1 MRSDLALAAL
11 ASAAV
16 PGMKPVAVA
25 AIGPADD
32 DSPEEHQLAMVE
44 DATGRR
50 WLVRAPLTPVAGA
63 RLQQHDELV
72 RQLSRHVPF
81 KVPAPVGYADV
92 GPDGRAAV
100 YPFVEGSPVDLR
112 RLPAGPG
119 LASALAR
126 AVAAV
131 HNIPRGAFE
140 EQDVPVL
147 DAAGCR
153 QRLIAEVDRAAETGR
168 VPTGLLARWE
178 EAFDAAPL
186 WQFATT
192 PVHGRFRGSTVLVT
206 FGDDDAASG
215 RVVAVTGWEEAGI
228 FDPAVDLAEL
238 CSQASPQAW
247 ESVLESYTL
256 ARAQRPDPYLHVR
269 ARLHA
274 EVRAL
279 RGLAAAVAEGRED
292 DVRRTEEALRRMDR
306 LTEDDD
312 ALVPMTARGAAA
324 SEATG
329 GMRAGTATSTAAT
342 DVGVDPGETHAPG
355 AEIDAALRDDVPAG
369 PVGPGPDVDGDVPD
383 EVDGDVPGDPPAPG
397 PADVEDDATME
408 VPVPGHVLAG
418 GAEEAST
425 TAAGDETATHEPTG
439 PGPEDTP
446 DEPTAPGPQDTPDE
460 PPLTQDPK
468 EADDRRSEAHLEAGE
483 DQEPLD
489 PDGASGQQPADHED
503 DTGPQP
509 EDGLDD
515 EHRLTE
521 LYGMPAEVG
530 AEDDRA
536 GTARPEA
543 RPQDGSSTSSPDRD

>member
-1 MRSDLALAAL
+1 MMRSDLALAAL

-25 AIGPADD
+25 GIGPADD

-44 DATGRR
+44 DTTGRR

-92 GPDGRAAV
+92 GRDGRAAV

-131 HNIPRGAFE
+131 HNIPRVAFE
-140 EQDVPVL
+140 EQDVPVM

-215 RVVAVTGWEEAGI
+215 RVVAVTGWEEAGVL
-228 FDPAVDLAEL
+228 DPAVDLAEL
-238 CSQASPQAW
+238 CAQASPQAW

-279 RGLAAAVAEGRED
+279 RGLAAAVAEERDE
-292 DVRRTEEALRRMDR
+292 DVRRTEESLRRMDR

-312 ALVPMTARGAAA
+312 ALVPMTARRAAA
-324 SEATG
+324 D
-329 GMRAGTATSTAAT
+329 GMPRAGTALATPGTDGAAGLLDTPGPGTSTEPPGVEAPQEPAAPAT
-342 DVGVDPGETHAPG
+342 PEEPVLDDAPD
-355 AEIDAALRDDVPAG
+355 IP
-369 PVGPGPDVDGDVPD
+369 
-383 EVDGDVPGDPPAPG
+383 
-397 PADVEDDATME
+397 PADVDDDATME
-408 VPVPGHVLAG
+408 VPVPRQTLADLG
-418 GAEEAST
+418 EGSTEVGEEAATS
-425 TAAGDETATHEPTG
+425 DEPADDGPDADAWNEPPAG
-439 PGPEDTP
+439 PGPE
-446 DEPTAPGPQDTPDE
+446 
-460 PPLTQDPK
+460 
-468 EADDRRSEAHLEAGE
+468 EADDERSGDVLEGHGHEQPVEPVGTRRPQLSDAE
-483 DQEPLD
+483 
-489 PDGASGQQPADHED
+489 SGPRP
-503 DTGPQP
+503 GP

-515 EHRLTE
+515 EHRLAE
-521 LYGMPAEVG
+521 LYGMPAEDAAEADGEGQADGQG
-530 AEDDRA
+530 AA
-536 GTARPEA
+536 GGEGEAEERKSEQRPEV
-543 RPQDGSSTSSPDRD
+543 RPTDGSTTPSPGRE

>member
-32 DSPEEHQLAMVE
+32 DSPEEHQQALVE
-44 DATGRR
+44 DTTGRR
-50 WLVRAPLTPVAGA
+50 WLVRAPLSPVAGA

-100 YPFVEGSPVDLR
+100 YPFVDGSPVDLR
-112 RLPAGPG
+112 RVPAGPG
-119 LASALAR
+119 LAAALAR

-153 QRLIAEVDRAAETGR
+153 QRLITQVDRAAETGR

-206 FGDDDAASG
+206 FTDDDAATG
-215 RVVAVTGWEEAGI
+215 RVVAVTGWEEAAVS
-228 FDPAVDLAEL
+228 DPAVDLAEL
-238 CSQASPQAW
+238 CAQASPQAW
-247 ESVLESYTL
+247 RSVLESYTL

-279 RGLAAAVAEGRED
+279 HGLAAAVAEDRAD
-292 DVRRTEEALRRMDR
+292 VVRRTEEALRRMDR

-312 ALVPMTARGAAA
+312 ALVPVTARGSTTPAEL
-324 SEATG
+324 SRDPED
-329 GMRAGTATSTAAT
+329 AGTAVSLEPEAV
-342 DVGVDPGETHAPG
+342 DVDEPTEGHPVSE
-355 AEIDAALRDDVPAG
+355 VPAG
-369 PVGPGPDVDGDVPD
+369 ADQVTPQEPDGD
-383 EVDGDVPGDPPAPG
+383 DV
-397 PADVEDDATME
+397 TME
-408 VPVPGHVLAG
+408 VPVPDHLRAG
-418 GAEEAST
+418 SAGATVPASEAEPGQET
-425 TAAGDETATHEPTG
+425 GDVMRETPDAGDERGAAGDG
-439 PGPEDTP
+439 DG
-446 DEPTAPGPQDTPDE
+446 PTADGED
-460 PPLTQDPK
+460 DPEEDGGEDVQADPVEDAEAHAG
-468 EADDRRSEAHLEAGE
+468 EADERTRLEE
-483 DQEPLD
+483 D
-489 PDGASGQQPADHED
+489 
-503 DTGPQP
+503 P
-509 EDGLDD
+509 EELDD

-521 LYGMPAEVG
+521 LYGMPAEPDDP
-530 AEDDRA
+530 ARAADDRTTPPPA
-536 GTARPEA
+536 GPR
-543 RPQDGSSTSSPDRD
+543 

>member
-32 DSPEEHQLAMVE
+32 DSPMEHQQALVE
-44 DATGRR
+44 DTTGRR

-112 RLPAGPG
+112 RVPSGPG

-126 AVAAV
+126 AIAAV

-147 DAAGCR
+147 DAAACR

-206 FGDDDAASG
+206 FADDDAASA
-215 RVVAVTGWEEAGI
+215 RVVAVTGWEEAAVS
-228 FDPAVDLAEL
+228 DPAVDLAEL
-238 CSQASPQAW
+238 SAQASPQAW
-247 ESVLESYTL
+247 SSVLESYTL

-274 EVRAL
+274 EVRTL
-279 RGLAAAVAEGRED
+279 RGLATAVAEDRGEA
-292 DVRRTEEALRRMDR
+292 VRRAEEALRRMDR

-312 ALVPMTARGAAA
+312 ALVPVTARGPAAVA
-324 SEATG
+324 
-329 GMRAGTATSTAAT
+329 
-342 DVGVDPGETHAPG
+342 
-355 AEIDAALRDDVPAG
+355 DAAEVVADPVADDLAADDVHGPAG
-369 PVGPGPDVDGDVPD
+369 DVSRGVEDEASSVTEDVP
-383 EVDGDVPGDPPAPG
+383 
-397 PADVEDDATME
+397 VEDHPQGNDRSTEDHPVADESVALGPVAVDDPRDVHDHEDATME
-408 VPVPGHVLAG
+408 VPVPGRLRATEPATPG
-418 GAEEAST
+418 STGQDQGADPVEADEKGENGENDDDQ
-425 TAAGDETATHEPTG
+425 AAGPRDG
-439 PGPEDTP
+439 PDAED
-446 DEPTAPGPQDTPDE
+446 
-460 PPLTQDPK
+460 L
-468 EADDRRSEAHLEAGE
+468 EADPGSPPSDDDQGE
-483 DQEPLD
+483 TDE
-489 PDGASGQQPADHED
+489 
-503 DTGPQP
+503 
-509 EDGLDD
+509 LDD

-521 LYGMPAEVG
+521 LYGMPVEPDVAS
-530 AEDDRA
+530 EDDRPT
-536 GTARPEA
+536 TAPPAE
-543 RPQDGSSTSSPDRD
+543 QG